1 MKAELQA
8 DTLGLPLLPRPP
20 QCAGKIEH
28 LALSSCYI
36 LILKYK
42 LFIVCLNLKKRCRGL
57 VTPIC

>member
-8 DTLGLPLLPRPP
+8 DTLGLPLLFFP

-57 VTPIC
+57 VTPI